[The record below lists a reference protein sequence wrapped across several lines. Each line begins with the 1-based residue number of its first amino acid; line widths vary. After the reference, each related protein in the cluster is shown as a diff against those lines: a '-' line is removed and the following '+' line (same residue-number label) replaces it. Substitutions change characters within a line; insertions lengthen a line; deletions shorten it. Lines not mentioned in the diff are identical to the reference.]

1 MHTMELLPKDIY
13 EKLEF
18 DKVLAL
24 LEKECAGELGKAAVA
39 DIGPVTDIQLLEQW
53 LNEAKEAKIIVERR
67 DPFPLG
73 AYADVAEDLRMLEID
88 GYVLAE
94 EGLRRLNIL
103 LLFTRDIFKFFNP
116 GRQLNYP
123 YLYAIIRQVVFNEEL
138 IREIERVIDEEG
150 NIKPD
155 ASPELARIRRH
166 IQNKQRDLDR
176 QFRLLIDEYRRKGWL
191 TDNVESFRNGRRVL
205 SVPAEH
211 KRKIRGIIHDESA
224 TGRTAFIE
232 PEPVIDINNDI
243 FDLEQEERREIYRIL
258 RTLSAVLRPYVPLMK
273 TYREV
278 IIRYDLIQAKGRL
291 ASKMKADIPR
301 LTDKPFFGIV
311 QGRHPLLFLKNKYIG
326 KKTVPFDLRLL
337 GANRILVLSGPN
349 AGGKS
354 ITMKSVGLL
363 QLMLQSG
370 LLVSVDPMS
379 EMGIFHRLFADIGDQ
394 QSLEDD
400 LSTYSSRLSNA
411 RLFIEQADARSLI
424 LIDEF
429 GSGTDPLIGGAIAE
443 AVLDELNEKEIFG
456 VITTHYSNLKV
467 YAFKTKGLVNGSMH
481 FDKEK
486 LSPTYELKVGRPGS
500 SYAFEIAVKSGLPET
515 VLKYARKRVG
525 KNEKA
530 VDELLVDL
538 QREKKEVEDHLISL
552 KKREQEID
560 KLIKSYDQAF
570 KELEYRRKKMKLDA
584 KELALQQSA
593 QSSREMERVI
603 REIKEQQNMERA
615 REMAVKAKEERQ
627 QLSQEVTSLRESIY
641 STVGEAGQ
649 KDTPIAVGDF
659 VRMRTG
665 GATGKV
671 EAVDKKNA
679 VVMMGDLRMTIKL
692 RDLQHA
698 NVPLQVQNTQ
708 SIQSDIDRSVNLP
721 LKLDIRGMRYE
732 EALKVVEEYVDQA
745 ILASANSLRIVHGKG
760 NGTLRK
766 AVRAKLREYNV
777 GMKLSHPAPEQGGDG
792 VTVVELV

>member
-1 MHTMELLPKDIY
+1 MELLPKDIY

-18 DKVLAL
+18 DKILAL

-39 DIGPVTDIQLLEQW
+39 EIGPITDIQVLERL

-258 RTLSAVLRPYVPLMK
+258 RTLSAVLRPYVPLMQ

-278 IIRYDLIQAKGRL
+278 IIRYDVIQAKGRL

-326 KKTVPFDLRLL
+326 KKTIPFDLRLL

-411 RLFIEQADARSLI
+411 RLFIEQADARSLV

-481 FDKEK
+481 FDKDK
-486 LSPTYELKVGRPGS
+486 LSPTYELKIGRPGS

-603 REIKEQQNMERA
+603 REIKEQQNIERA
-615 REMAVKAKEERQ
+615 REMAIKAKEERQ
-627 QLSQEVTSLRESIY
+627 QLSQEVTTLRESIY
-641 STVGEAGQ
+641 STAEEGVQ
-649 KDTPIAVGDF
+649 KDAPIAVGDF

-698 NVPLQVQNTQ
+698 NIPLQVQNTQ

-760 NGTLRK
+760 NGSLRK
-766 AVRAKLREYNV
+766 AVRSKLREYNV

>member
-1 MHTMELLPKDIY
+1 MELLPKDIY

-18 DKVLAL
+18 DKILAL

-39 DIGPVTDIQLLEQW
+39 EIGPITDIQVLERL

-258 RTLSAVLRPYVPLMK
+258 RTLSAVLRPYVPLMQ

-278 IIRYDLIQAKGRL
+278 IIRYDVIQAKGRL

-326 KKTVPFDLRLL
+326 KKTIPFDLRLL

-411 RLFIEQADARSLI
+411 RLFIEQADARSLV

-481 FDKEK
+481 FDKDK
-486 LSPTYELKVGRPGS
+486 LSPTYELKIGRPGS

-603 REIKEQQNMERA
+603 REIKEQQNIERA
-615 REMAVKAKEERQ
+615 REMAIKAKEERQ
-627 QLSQEVTSLRESIY
+627 QLSQEVTTLRESIY
-641 STVGEAGQ
+641 STAEGGVQ

-698 NVPLQVQNTQ
+698 NIPLQVQNTQ

-760 NGTLRK
+760 NGSLRK
-766 AVRAKLREYNV
+766 AVRSKLREYNV

>member
-1 MHTMELLPKDIY
+1 MELLPKDIY

-18 DKVLAL
+18 DKILAL

-39 DIGPVTDIQLLEQW
+39 EIGPITDIQVLERL

-258 RTLSAVLRPYVPLMK
+258 RTLSAVLRPYVPLMQ

-278 IIRYDLIQAKGRL
+278 IIRYDVIQAKGRL

-326 KKTVPFDLRLL
+326 KKTIPFDLRLL

-411 RLFIEQADARSLI
+411 RLFIEQADARSLV

-481 FDKEK
+481 FDKDK
-486 LSPTYELKVGRPGS
+486 LSPTYELKIGRPGS

-603 REIKEQQNMERA
+603 REIKEQQNIERA
-615 REMAVKAKEERQ
+615 REMAIKAKEERQ
-627 QLSQEVTSLRESIY
+627 QLSQEVTTLRESIY
-641 STVGEAGQ
+641 STAEEGVQ

-671 EAVDKKNA
+671 ETVDKKNA

-698 NVPLQVQNTQ
+698 NIPLQVQNTQ

-760 NGTLRK
+760 NGSLRK
-766 AVRAKLREYNV
+766 AVRSKLREYNV

>member
-1 MHTMELLPKDIY
+1 MELLPKDIY

-18 DKVLAL
+18 DKILAL

-39 DIGPVTDIQLLEQW
+39 EIGPITDIQVLERL

-258 RTLSAVLRPYVPLMK
+258 RTLSAVLRPYVPLMQ

-278 IIRYDLIQAKGRL
+278 IIRYDVIQAKGRL

-326 KKTVPFDLRLL
+326 KKTIPFDLRLL

-411 RLFIEQADARSLI
+411 RLFIEQADARSLV

-481 FDKEK
+481 FDKDK
-486 LSPTYELKVGRPGS
+486 LSPTYELKIGRPGS

-603 REIKEQQNMERA
+603 REIKEQQNIERA
-615 REMAVKAKEERQ
+615 REMAIKAKEERQ
-627 QLSQEVTSLRESIY
+627 QLSQEVTTLRESIY
-641 STVGEAGQ
+641 STAEEGVQ

-698 NVPLQVQNTQ
+698 NIPLQVQNTQ

-760 NGTLRK
+760 NGSLRK
-766 AVRAKLREYNV
+766 AVRSKLREYNV

>member
-1 MHTMELLPKDIY
+1 MELLPKDIY

-39 DIGPVTDIQLLEQW
+39 DIEPITDIQRLEQL

-116 GRQLNYP
+116 GRQLTYP
-123 YLYAIIRQVVFNEEL
+123 YLYAIIRQVVFNEDL

-176 QFRLLIDEYRRKGWL
+176 QFRLLIDEYRKKGWL

-232 PEPVIDINNDI
+232 PEPVIEINNDI

-258 RTLSAVLRPYVPLMK
+258 RTLSAVLRPYVPLMQ

-379 EMGIFHRLFADIGDQ
+379 EMGVFHRLFADIGDQ

-411 RLFIEQADARSLI
+411 RLFIEQADARSLV

-467 YAFKTKGLVNGSMH
+467 YAFKTRGLVNGSMH

-500 SYAFEIAVKSGLPET
+500 SYAFEIAVKSGLPEK

-584 KELALQQSA
+584 KEMALQQSA

-615 REMAVKAKEERQ
+615 REMAMKAKEERQ

-641 STVGEAGQ
+641 STAAEPGQ

-760 NGTLRK
+760 NGSLRK
-766 AVRAKLREYNV
+766 AVRTKLREYNV